1 MSEFPLYDLKINPL
15 RFACNSFSKVE
26 HVEYDEIKDRNKI
39 THQNSILRRLR
50 HLETQKKTIVKYDPR
65 KLGHACF
72 VSKKWRPLANSD
84 EFISLSRMKLIS
96 HLGMVSNWFTIRALT
111 TRLKSGLACLISL
124 FSNRNWPQVSFF
136 LVPCFPFA
144 NVITGNYVHCRL
156 FRTSFNEKTPSY
168 RRHFTM

>member
-15 RFACNSFSKVE
+15 RFDCNSFSKVE

-72 VSKKWRPLANSD
+72 VSKKWQLSSD
-84 EFISLSRMKLIS
+84 
-96 HLGMVSNWFTIRALT
+96 H
-111 TRLKSGLACLISL
+111 
-124 FSNRNWPQVSFF
+124 
-136 LVPCFPFA
+136 
-144 NVITGNYVHCRL
+144 
-156 FRTSFNEKTPSY
+156 
-168 RRHFTM
+168 